1 MSGVS
6 PDPQEFASDLDR
18 LALKAVMLAE
28 DDIPALGTFLNDL
41 DALRDKL
48 VSAPE
53 AASLVRQMSEVGNR
67 LVLSEIKAA
76 ARAVEF
82 LGLGVSLLQQ
92 WVKQGNWSQSGE
104 EWLNYCRILE
114 ELGLADLAA
123 PEAFP
128 EPEISAAQFVDDPEL
143 LANFLTESR
152 EHLEGIETRLVYLEQ
167 NPGELSAINA
177 IFRPFHTIKGV
188 AGFLNLEQVQE
199 LSHEVE
205 SLLEEVRSGRLEVT
219 SDLVDAVLAGV
230 DLLRVLLEEVQAA
243 LAETR
248 ELETFDLAP
257 LKERLQALRGAPAA
271 APRLGEILME
281 QGVLTPEELTESL
294 EQQDRRQPH
303 QPLGE
308 ILVGE
313 GKAPAQSVA
322 QALVQ
327 QMSSAR
333 GGGETAAPATIKVDL
348 AKVDLLV
355 DLMGELVIIQS
366 QVRQNPAVAA
376 AADQKLVRDLGQM
389 SRITSDLQRIAMSLR
404 MVPIGAT
411 FRKMVRLVRDL
422 SHKTGKL
429 VCLQLEG
436 EDTEIDRNMVETIY
450 DPLVHLIRNAVDH
463 GLEPPEARQA
473 QGKAAKGRLW
483 LRAYQKGGNIIIE
496 IEDDGRG
503 LDREAILERAR
514 EQGLLAA
521 GEPLTPAQ
529 IDSLIFEPGFST
541 AQELT
546 EVSGRGVGM
555 DVVKQ
560 TIEHLRGKI
569 ETSSQ
574 PGKGTCFTLRLP
586 LTLAII
592 DGLVIRVKEEHYI
605 LPAAG
610 VRETVKLEE
619 PNYFT
624 VTGRGELIR
633 VRNQLIPLVRL
644 HHLFGAGNGEGS
656 HAEGLALLVEHEG
669 ENRALLVDEILGK
682 QEVVIKSLGP
692 LFQSANGLAGAT
704 ILGDGRVG
712 LILELGGIFHM
723 QHSHMLPGNS
733 KLQEK

>member
-1 MSGVS
+1 MA
-6 PDPQEFASDLDR
+6 PDPQEFASHLER

-28 DDIPALGTFLNDL
+28 DDVPALGAFLNDL
-41 DALRDKL
+41 DALSDKL
-48 VSAPE
+48 ASAPE
-53 AASLVRQMSEVGNR
+53 AAALVRQLSEAGNR
-67 LVLSEIKAA
+67 LVLGEIQAPS
-76 ARAVEF
+76 RAVEF
-82 LGLGVSLLQQ
+82 LGLGITLLQQ
-92 WVKQGNWSQSGE
+92 WIQQGNWSQSGE
-104 EWLNYCRILE
+104 EFQNYCRLSE
-114 ELGLADLAA
+114 ELGLGIPAA
-123 PEAFP
+123 VEAFSDP
-128 EPEISAAQFVDDPEL
+128 ERGAAQFLDDPEL

-188 AGFLNLEQVQE
+188 AGFLNLQQVQE

-205 SLLEEVRSGRLEVT
+205 SLLEEVRGGRLEVT
-219 SDLVDAVLAGV
+219 SELVDAVLAGV
-230 DLLRVLLEEVQAA
+230 DLLRRLLEEVEAA
-243 LAETR
+243 LADTR
-248 ELETFDLAP
+248 ELQSFDLAP
-257 LKERLQALRGAPAA
+257 LKERLQALRHTSAAP
-271 APRLGEILME
+271 PRLGEILVD
-281 QGVLTPEELTESL
+281 QGVLTPEEVNESL
-294 EQQDRRQPH
+294 KDQDRREPH

-327 QMSSAR
+327 QMALARR
-333 GGGETAAPATIKVDL
+333 GGEAAAPATIKVDL

-366 QVRQNPAVAA
+366 QVRQNPAMAA

-389 SRITSDLQRIAMSLR
+389 ARITSDLQRIAMSLR

-429 VCLQLEG
+429 VSLHLEG

-463 GLEPPEARQA
+463 GLEPPEERQA
-473 QGKAAKGRLW
+473 QGKAAKGELW
-483 LRAYQKGGNIIIE
+483 LRAYQKGGSIVIE

-503 LDREAILERAR
+503 LNREAILKRAR
-514 EQGLLAA
+514 ERSLVAA
-521 GEPLTPAQ
+521 GESLSPAQ
-529 IDSLIFEPGFST
+529 IDNLIFEPGFST
-541 AQELT
+541 AKELT

-592 DGLVIRVKEEHYI
+592 DGLVIRVNDEHYI

-610 VRETVKLEE
+610 VRETVKLEARDC
-619 PNYFT
+619 FT

-633 VRNQLIPLVRL
+633 VRDQLFPLVRL
-644 HHLFGAGNGEGS
+644 HHLFGAGNGGGS
-656 HAEGLALLVEHEG
+656 PAESLALLVEHEG

-692 LFQSANGLAGAT
+692 LFQSASGLAGAT

-712 LILELGGIFHM
+712 LILELGGIFHL
-723 QHSHMLPGNS
+723 QHSQMLPGNTN
-733 KLQEK
+733 LQEKQL